1 MGLPTVGLSKSGEYI
16 PGFPVY
22 VNQMNVRQKSQDI
35 D

>member
-1 MGLPTVGLSKSGEYI
+1 MCLSTVGLRKSGEYM